1 MERYRLKE
9 KWASLI
15 RQFKDA
21 EREQGIA
28 AYTSERM
35 AMDVLDHMRYTRIRQ
50 YNLFMQRRGEEY
62 ERMFKMLTSRYP
74 EEAIERFV
82 QDEDIWKTTLA
93 LGEQ

>member
-15 RQFKDA
+15 RQFKDT

-28 AYTSERM
+28 PYTSERM
-35 AMDVLDHMRYTRIRQ
+35 AMDILDHMRYTRIRQ

-62 ERMFKMLTSRYP
+62 ERMIKMLRLRYS

-82 QDEDIWKTTLA
+82 QDEDIWKTTLT

>member
-15 RQFKDA
+15 RQFKDK
-21 EREQGIA
+21 ERA
-28 AYTSERM
+28 YDVPAYTSERM
-35 AMDVLDHMRYTRIRQ
+35 AIDVLDHIRYTRIRQ
-50 YNLFMQRRGEEY
+50 YNLFTQQRGEEY
-62 ERMFKMLTSRYP
+62 EHMINLLKTRYA

-82 QDEDIWKTTLA
+82 QDEGIWKTTLT